1 MEIGIVWSQC
11 DVELEKLNIPD
22 CMLGFHTVEEACCEG
37 LDVCDADLDLKD
49 YAFLYFL
56 TDLKPRG
63 LVLGSVLT
71 GHHECR

>member
-1 MEIGIVWSQC
+1 
-11 DVELEKLNIPD
+11 
-22 CMLGFHTVEEACCEG
+22 MLGFHTVEEACCEG

-63 LVLGSVLT
+63 QVLGSVPT